1 MCNLVPLA
9 LGERW
14 CLWCR
19 QRYRR
24 RGVSIQTFVNVLD
37 LDIDMVAVIVVGVVR
52 L

>member
-14 CLWCR
+14 CLWSG
-19 QRYRR
+19 QRNRR
-24 RGVSIQTFVNVLD
+24 RKVCVQTFVNVLD